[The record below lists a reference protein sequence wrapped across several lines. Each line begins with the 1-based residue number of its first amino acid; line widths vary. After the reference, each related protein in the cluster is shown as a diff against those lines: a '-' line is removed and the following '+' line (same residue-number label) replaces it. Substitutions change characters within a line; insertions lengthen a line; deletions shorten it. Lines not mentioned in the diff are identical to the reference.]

1 MIVGFIIIVAGA
13 AAAWTISAG
22 SRPFKLDKVRAAK
35 KTPDGPVA
43 AQPAT
48 YFERYLPNRTSGQG
62 EPI

>member
-1 MIVGFIIIVAGA
+1 MIVGFFIIVAGA

-22 SRPFKLDKVRAAK
+22 SRPFNLEKVRAAK
-35 KTPDGPVA
+35 KTPNGPVA

-48 YFERYLPNRTSGQG
+48 YFERYLPKKTTGQG